1 MATNVTQAQVADLIA
16 AGDLEINDGYRA
28 KNAEL
33 SSNGLPFARSQN
45 IKNGFRFDNAD
56 RFPEEH
62 LDRVGAKVSREGD
75 VVFTSEGTV
84 GRFAFVRAD
93 TPDFVYSPQL
103 CFWRSVNRDRINPR
117 WLFYWM
123 QSRVFLVQY
132 SGVAGQTDMAENVSL
147 RDQRGMNITLPSLDQ
162 QRTIAHILGTLDD
175 KIELNR
181 RMNATLEEM
190 ARAIFKSWF
199 VDFDPVRSKAE
210 GRDPGLPKPIADLF
224 PDRFEDSELGEIP
237 AEWWKA
243 TLSEVMEINPR
254 RSLKKGEVAPYLD
267 MKNMPTQSARALR
280 VYNRKFGS
288 GVRFVDNDTLVAR
301 ITPCLENGKTCSVD
315 SLGEGIVGWGSTE
328 YVVLRPKQ
336 QLPAEFAY
344 FLARTGRFR
353 TYAISSMSG
362 TSGRQRESAASLDQ
376 FVLAV
381 PPAEVARAFGK
392 MTRTIMN
399 TMKAKDEES
408 RTLAAIRDALLP
420 RLISGE
426 LRVPDA
432 ERMVEAALREPAER

>member
-1 MATNVTQAQVADLIA
+1 
-16 AGDLEINDGYRA
+16 
-28 KNAEL
+28 
-33 SSNGLPFARSQN
+33 
-45 IKNGFRFDNAD
+45 
-56 RFPEEH
+56 
-62 LDRVGAKVSREGD
+62 
-75 VVFTSEGTV
+75 
-84 GRFAFVRAD
+84 
-93 TPDFVYSPQL
+93 
-103 CFWRSVNRDRINPR
+103 
-117 WLFYWM
+117 
-123 QSRVFLVQY
+123 
-132 SGVAGQTDMAENVSL
+132 
-147 RDQRGMNITLPSLDQ
+147 
-162 QRTIAHILGTLDD
+162 
-175 KIELNR
+175 
-181 RMNATLEEM
+181 
-190 ARAIFKSWF
+190 

-362 TSGRQRESAASLDQ
+362 TSRRQRESAASLDQ